1 MRGGAASEVP
11 NLEEGGAGQRESRQA
26 DCHTV
31 LPGVR
36 LLVGLRIRAK
46 RFAMTNLYCHPER
59 SEGSICAIKI
69 AVSSHYGNN
78 VQLKNHCG
86 IARSNLHPSGYQ
98 KDHHT
103 DIRGIK
109 H

>member
-46 RFAMTNLYCHPER
+46 RFAMTNLYCHPE
-59 SEGSICAIKI
+59 A
-69 AVSSHYGNN
+69 A
-78 VQLKNHCG
+78 
-86 IARSNLHPSGYQ
+86 
-98 KDHHT
+98 KDLSVLLISLSPAT
-103 DIRGIK
+103 MVTMCN
-109 H
+109 